1 MDQNTNNS
9 FTSAPQGGD
18 YSDIIIPNAYAT
30 KPQNKNLKKYIV
42 FGLVGL
48 LFVFLLSFLFKKTV
62 IDSKNMSKEEL
73 TTFYESDDM
82 EKINNLEKL
91 FFNTYNNNLTFEMVF
106 DESKSQS
113 IKESKGSLE
122 KLKNLLTVKKNFDGN
137 EASRKIFSELK
148 KKLDE
153 RYNPY
158 INAIAVYEDFYQAFQ
173 SNDIDTIS
181 KYSALWMKY
190 PRRRYRYAE
199 WYLIDII
206 LNIIGGVFLCIY
218 LTLQSVSILAWT
230 KTDKIGLLLFIIF
243 LIPVISKFCEN
254 KVCNSLSKYYKTYK
268 SLNKN
273 VKCLY
278 MILSLCTWLLSLILF
293 IVSII
298 ISLATL

>member
-18 YSDIIIPNAYAT
+18 FSDIIIPNAYAA
-30 KPQNKNLKKYIV
+30 KPKNKNLKKYIV

-173 SNDIDTIS
+173 SNDINTIS
-181 KYSALWMKY
+181 KYSSADNISYKALYENFTELISYNKHLN
-190 PRRRYRYAE
+190 E
-199 WYLIDII
+199 LIDNDTCYFDGSDVLGGDNCEEQSKQVENVIK
-206 LNIIGGVFLCIY
+206 NIENNSLKKVFS
-218 LTLQSVSILAWT
+218 SVYSLPGYKNQNNISEY
-230 KTDKIGLLLFIIF
+230 
-243 LIPVISKFCEN
+243 ISKC
-254 KVCNSLSKYYKTYK
+254 
-268 SLNKN
+268 
-273 VKCLY
+273 
-278 MILSLCTWLLSLILF
+278 
-293 IVSII
+293 IVGVR
-298 ISLATL
+298 

>member
-1 MDQNTNNS
+1 MDQNTNKS

-18 YSDIIIPNAYAT
+18 FSDIIIPNAYAT
-30 KPQNKNLKKYIV
+30 KPKGKNLKKYIV

-181 KYSALWMKY
+181 KYSSADNISYKALYENFTELISYNKHLN
-190 PRRRYRYAE
+190 E
-199 WYLIDII
+199 LIDNDTCYFDGSDVLGGDNCEEQSKQVENVIK
-206 LNIIGGVFLCIY
+206 NIENNSLKKIFS
-218 LTLQSVSILAWT
+218 SVYSLPGYKNQNNISEY
-230 KTDKIGLLLFIIF
+230 
-243 LIPVISKFCEN
+243 ISKC
-254 KVCNSLSKYYKTYK
+254 
-268 SLNKN
+268 
-273 VKCLY
+273 
-278 MILSLCTWLLSLILF
+278 
-293 IVSII
+293 IVGVR
-298 ISLATL
+298 

>member
-137 EASRKIFSELK
+137 EASRKIFSGLK

-181 KYSALWMKY
+181 KYSSADNISYKALYENFTELISYNKHLN
-190 PRRRYRYAE
+190 E
-199 WYLIDII
+199 LIDNDTCYFDGSDVLGGDNCEEQSKQVENVIK
-206 LNIIGGVFLCIY
+206 NIENNSLKKVFS
-218 LTLQSVSILAWT
+218 SVYSLPGYKNQNNISEY
-230 KTDKIGLLLFIIF
+230 
-243 LIPVISKFCEN
+243 ISKC
-254 KVCNSLSKYYKTYK
+254 
-268 SLNKN
+268 
-273 VKCLY
+273 
-278 MILSLCTWLLSLILF
+278 
-293 IVSII
+293 IVGVR
-298 ISLATL
+298 

>member
-1 MDQNTNNS
+1 MDQNTNKS

-18 YSDIIIPNAYAT
+18 FSDIIIPNAYAA
-30 KPQNKNLKKYIV
+30 KPKGKNMKKYIV

-48 LFVFLLSFLFKKTV
+48 FFIFLLSFLFKKTV
-62 IDSKNMSKEEL
+62 IDSKNMSKDEL
-73 TTFYESDDM
+73 ITFYESDDM

-181 KYSALWMKY
+181 KYSSADNISYKALYENFTELISYNKHLN
-190 PRRRYRYAE
+190 E
-199 WYLIDII
+199 LIDNDTCYFDGSDVLGGDNCEEQSKQVENAIK
-206 LNIIGGVFLCIY
+206 NIENNSLKKVFS
-218 LTLQSVSILAWT
+218 SVYSLPGYKNQNNISEY
-230 KTDKIGLLLFIIF
+230 
-243 LIPVISKFCEN
+243 ISKCIAG
-254 KVCNSLSKYYKTYK
+254 VR
-268 SLNKN
+268 
-273 VKCLY
+273 
-278 MILSLCTWLLSLILF
+278 
-293 IVSII
+293 
-298 ISLATL
+298 

>member
-18 YSDIIIPNAYAT
+18 FSDIIIPNAYAT

-181 KYSALWMKY
+181 KYSSADNISYKALYENFTELISYNKHLN
-190 PRRRYRYAE
+190 E
-199 WYLIDII
+199 LIDNDTCYFDGSDVLGGDNCEEQSKQVENVIK
-206 LNIIGGVFLCIY
+206 NIENNSLKKVFS
-218 LTLQSVSILAWT
+218 SVYSLPGYKNQNNISEY
-230 KTDKIGLLLFIIF
+230 
-243 LIPVISKFCEN
+243 ISKC
-254 KVCNSLSKYYKTYK
+254 
-268 SLNKN
+268 
-273 VKCLY
+273 
-278 MILSLCTWLLSLILF
+278 
-293 IVSII
+293 IVGVR
-298 ISLATL
+298 

>member
-1 MDQNTNNS
+1 MDQNTNKS

-18 YSDIIIPNAYAT
+18 FFDIIIPNAYAA
-30 KPQNKNLKKYIV
+30 KPKNKNLKKYIV

-181 KYSALWMKY
+181 KYSSADNISYKALYENFTELISYNKHLN
-190 PRRRYRYAE
+190 E
-199 WYLIDII
+199 LIDNDTCYFDGSDVLGGDNCEEQSKQVENVIK
-206 LNIIGGVFLCIY
+206 NIENNSLKKVFS
-218 LTLQSVSILAWT
+218 SVYSLPGYKNQNNISEY
-230 KTDKIGLLLFIIF
+230 
-243 LIPVISKFCEN
+243 ISKC
-254 KVCNSLSKYYKTYK
+254 
-268 SLNKN
+268 
-273 VKCLY
+273 
-278 MILSLCTWLLSLILF
+278 
-293 IVSII
+293 IVGVR
-298 ISLATL
+298 

>member
-18 YSDIIIPNAYAT
+18 FSDIIIPNAYAA
-30 KPQNKNLKKYIV
+30 KPKNKNLKKYIV

-82 EKINNLEKL
+82 EKINNLEKF

-181 KYSALWMKY
+181 KYSSADNISYKALYENFTELISYNKHLN
-190 PRRRYRYAE
+190 E
-199 WYLIDII
+199 LIDNDTCYFDGSDVLGGDNCEEQSKQVENVIK
-206 LNIIGGVFLCIY
+206 NIENNSLKKVFS
-218 LTLQSVSILAWT
+218 SVYSLPGYKNQNNISEY
-230 KTDKIGLLLFIIF
+230 
-243 LIPVISKFCEN
+243 ISKC
-254 KVCNSLSKYYKTYK
+254 
-268 SLNKN
+268 
-273 VKCLY
+273 
-278 MILSLCTWLLSLILF
+278 
-293 IVSII
+293 IVGVR
-298 ISLATL
+298 

>member
-18 YSDIIIPNAYAT
+18 FSDIIIPNAYTT
-30 KPQNKNLKKYIV
+30 KPKGKNLKKYIV

-62 IDSKNMSKEEL
+62 IDSKNMSKEEFI
-73 TTFYESDDM
+73 TFYESDDM

-137 EASRKIFSELK
+137 EASKKIFSELK

-153 RYNPY
+153 RYGPY
-158 INAIAVYEDFYQAFQ
+158 TKAIAVYEDFYQAFQ
-173 SNDIDTIS
+173 SNNIDPIS
-181 KYSALWMKY
+181 KYSSADNISYKTLY
-190 PRRRYRYAE
+190 ENFAE
-199 WYLIDII
+199 LISYNKPLDESIDNDVCYFDGSDMLGGDNCEEQSKQVENAI
-206 LNIIGGVFLCIY
+206 KNI
-218 LTLQSVSILAWT
+218 
-230 KTDKIGLLLFIIF
+230 
-243 LIPVISKFCEN
+243 EN
-254 KVCNSLSKYYKTYK
+254 NSLKKVFSSVYSLPGYKNQNNISEYI
-268 SLNKN
+268 NKCIAG
-273 VKCLY
+273 VR
-278 MILSLCTWLLSLILF
+278 
-293 IVSII
+293 
-298 ISLATL
+298 

>member
-18 YSDIIIPNAYAT
+18 YSDIIIPNAYAA
-30 KPQNKNLKKYIV
+30 KPKNKNLKKYIV
-42 FGLVGL
+42 LGLVGL

-62 IDSKNMSKEEL
+62 IDSKNMNKEEL
-73 TTFYESDDM
+73 TVFYESDDM

-91 FFNTYNNNLTFEMVF
+91 FFNTYNNNLTFGMIF

-122 KLKNLLTVKKNFDGN
+122 KLKNLLTAKKNFDGN
-137 EASRKIFSELK
+137 EASKKIFSELK

-181 KYSALWMKY
+181 KYSSADNISYKALYENFTELISYNKHLN
-190 PRRRYRYAE
+190 E
-199 WYLIDII
+199 LIDNDTCYFDGSDVLGGDNCEEQSKQVENVIK
-206 LNIIGGVFLCIY
+206 NIENNSLKKVFS
-218 LTLQSVSILAWT
+218 SVYSLPGYKNQNNISEY
-230 KTDKIGLLLFIIF
+230 
-243 LIPVISKFCEN
+243 ISKC
-254 KVCNSLSKYYKTYK
+254 
-268 SLNKN
+268 
-273 VKCLY
+273 
-278 MILSLCTWLLSLILF
+278 
-293 IVSII
+293 IVGVR
-298 ISLATL
+298 

>member
-18 YSDIIIPNAYAT
+18 FSDIIIPNAYAA
-30 KPQNKNLKKYIV
+30 KPKNKNLKKYIV

-181 KYSALWMKY
+181 KYSSADNISYKALYENFTELISYNKHLN
-190 PRRRYRYAE
+190 E
-199 WYLIDII
+199 LIDNDTCYFDGSDVLGGDNCEEQSKQVENVIK
-206 LNIIGGVFLCIY
+206 NIENNSLKKVFS
-218 LTLQSVSILAWT
+218 SVYSLSGYKNQNNISEY
-230 KTDKIGLLLFIIF
+230 
-243 LIPVISKFCEN
+243 ISKC
-254 KVCNSLSKYYKTYK
+254 
-268 SLNKN
+268 
-273 VKCLY
+273 
-278 MILSLCTWLLSLILF
+278 
-293 IVSII
+293 IVGVR
-298 ISLATL
+298 

>member
-18 YSDIIIPNAYAT
+18 FSDIIIPNAYAA
-30 KPQNKNLKKYIV
+30 KPKNKNLKKYIV

-153 RYNPY
+153 RYGPY
-158 INAIAVYEDFYQAFQ
+158 TKAIAVYEDFYQAFQ
-173 SNDIDTIS
+173 SNNIDPIS
-181 KYSALWMKY
+181 KYSSADNISYKTLY
-190 PRRRYRYAE
+190 ENFAE
-199 WYLIDII
+199 LISYNKPLDESIDNDVCYFDGSDILGGDNCEEQSKQVENAI
-206 LNIIGGVFLCIY
+206 KNIENNSLKKVFS
-218 LTLQSVSILAWT
+218 SVYSLPGYKNQNNISEY
-230 KTDKIGLLLFIIF
+230 
-243 LIPVISKFCEN
+243 ISKCIA
-254 KVCNSLSKYYKTYK
+254 S
-268 SLNKN
+268 
-273 VKCLY
+273 
-278 MILSLCTWLLSLILF
+278 MR
-293 IVSII
+293 
-298 ISLATL
+298 

>member
-18 YSDIIIPNAYAT
+18 YSDIIIPNAYAA
-30 KPQNKNLKKYIV
+30 KPKNKNLKKYIV

-181 KYSALWMKY
+181 KYSSADNISYKALYENFTELISYNKHLN
-190 PRRRYRYAE
+190 E
-199 WYLIDII
+199 LIDNDTCYFDGSDVLGGDNCEEQSKQVENVIK
-206 LNIIGGVFLCIY
+206 NIENNSLKKVFS
-218 LTLQSVSILAWT
+218 SVYSLPGYKNQNNISEY
-230 KTDKIGLLLFIIF
+230 
-243 LIPVISKFCEN
+243 ISKC
-254 KVCNSLSKYYKTYK
+254 
-268 SLNKN
+268 
-273 VKCLY
+273 
-278 MILSLCTWLLSLILF
+278 
-293 IVSII
+293 IVGVR
-298 ISLATL
+298 

>member
-18 YSDIIIPNAYAT
+18 YSDIIIPNAYAA
-30 KPQNKNLKKYIV
+30 KPKNKNLKKYIV

-62 IDSKNMSKEEL
+62 IDSKNMSKKEL

-181 KYSALWMKY
+181 KYSSADNISYKALYENFTELISYNKHLN
-190 PRRRYRYAE
+190 E
-199 WYLIDII
+199 LIDNDTCYFDGSDVLGGDNCEEQSKQVENVIK
-206 LNIIGGVFLCIY
+206 NIENNSLKKVFS
-218 LTLQSVSILAWT
+218 SVYSLPGYKNQNNISEY
-230 KTDKIGLLLFIIF
+230 
-243 LIPVISKFCEN
+243 ISKC
-254 KVCNSLSKYYKTYK
+254 
-268 SLNKN
+268 
-273 VKCLY
+273 
-278 MILSLCTWLLSLILF
+278 
-293 IVSII
+293 IVGVR
-298 ISLATL
+298 

>member
-18 YSDIIIPNAYAT
+18 FSDIIIPNAYAT
-30 KPQNKNLKKYIV
+30 KPKGKNLKKYIV

-48 LFVFLLSFLFKKTV
+48 LFIFLLSFLFKKTV
-62 IDSKNMSKEEL
+62 IDSKNMSKDEL
-73 TTFYESDDM
+73 IAFYESDNM

-137 EASRKIFSELK
+137 EASKKIFSELK

-158 INAIAVYEDFYQAFQ
+158 INALTVYEDFYQAYQ
-173 SNDIDTIS
+173 SNNIDLIS
-181 KYSALWMKY
+181 KYSSADNISYKALYENFTELISYNKQLN
-190 PRRRYRYAE
+190 E
-199 WYLIDII
+199 LIDNDVCYFDGTDVLGSDNCEERSKQVENTIK
-206 LNIIGGVFLCIY
+206 NIENNSLKKVFS
-218 LTLQSVSILAWT
+218 SVYNLPGYKNQNNISEY
-230 KTDKIGLLLFIIF
+230 
-243 LIPVISKFCEN
+243 ISKCIA
-254 KVCNSLSKYYKTYK
+254 S
-268 SLNKN
+268 
-273 VKCLY
+273 
-278 MILSLCTWLLSLILF
+278 MR
-293 IVSII
+293 
-298 ISLATL
+298 

>member
-1 MDQNTNNS
+1 MDQNTNKS

-18 YSDIIIPNAYAT
+18 FSDIIIPNAYAA
-30 KPQNKNLKKYIV
+30 KPKNKNLKKYIV

-158 INAIAVYEDFYQAFQ
+158 INAIAIYEDFYQAFQ

-181 KYSALWMKY
+181 KYSSADNISYKALYENFTELISYNKHLN
-190 PRRRYRYAE
+190 E
-199 WYLIDII
+199 LIDNDTCYFDGSDVLGGDNCEEQSKQVENVIK
-206 LNIIGGVFLCIY
+206 NIENNSLKKVFS
-218 LTLQSVSILAWT
+218 SVYSLPGYKNQNNISEY
-230 KTDKIGLLLFIIF
+230 
-243 LIPVISKFCEN
+243 ISKC
-254 KVCNSLSKYYKTYK
+254 
-268 SLNKN
+268 
-273 VKCLY
+273 
-278 MILSLCTWLLSLILF
+278 
-293 IVSII
+293 IVGVR
-298 ISLATL
+298 

>member
-18 YSDIIIPNAYAT
+18 FSDIIIPNAYAT
-30 KPQNKNLKKYIV
+30 KPKGKNLKKYIV

-48 LFVFLLSFLFKKTV
+48 LFIFLLSFLFKKTV

-73 TTFYESDDM
+73 AAFYESDDM

-91 FFNTYNNNLTFEMVF
+91 FFNTYNNNLTFEMIF

-113 IKESKGSLE
+113 IKESKGPLE
-122 KLKNLLTVKKNFDGN
+122 KLKKLLTVKKNFDGN

-173 SNDIDTIS
+173 SNNMDSIS
-181 KYSALWMKY
+181 KYSSADNISYKTLY
-190 PRRRYRYAE
+190 ENFAE
-199 WYLIDII
+199 LISYNKP
-206 LNIIGGVFLCIY
+206 LNESIDNDVCYFDGSDVLGGDNCEEQSKQVENAIKNIENNSLKKVFS
-218 LTLQSVSILAWT
+218 SVYSLPGYKDQNNISEY
-230 KTDKIGLLLFIIF
+230 
-243 LIPVISKFCEN
+243 ISKCIAG
-254 KVCNSLSKYYKTYK
+254 VR
-268 SLNKN
+268 
-273 VKCLY
+273 
-278 MILSLCTWLLSLILF
+278 
-293 IVSII
+293 
-298 ISLATL
+298 

>member
-18 YSDIIIPNAYAT
+18 FSDIIIPNAYAA
-30 KPQNKNLKKYIV
+30 KPKNKNLKKYIV

-48 LFVFLLSFLFKKTV
+48 IFIFLLSFLFKKTV

-73 TTFYESDDM
+73 TAFYESDDM

-91 FFNTYNNNLTFEMVF
+91 FFNTYNNNLTFEMIF

-122 KLKNLLTVKKNFDGN
+122 KLKNLLTTKKNFDGN
-137 EASRKIFSELK
+137 EASKKIFSELK

-173 SNDIDTIS
+173 SNDIDPIS
-181 KYSALWMKY
+181 KYSSADNISYKTLYENFTELISYNKQLN
-190 PRRRYRYAE
+190 E
-199 WYLIDII
+199 LIDNDVCYFDGSDVLGGDNCEEQSKQVENAIK
-206 LNIIGGVFLCIY
+206 NIENNSLKKVFS
-218 LTLQSVSILAWT
+218 SVYSLPGYKNQNNISEY
-230 KTDKIGLLLFIIF
+230 
-243 LIPVISKFCEN
+243 ISKC
-254 KVCNSLSKYYKTYK
+254 
-268 SLNKN
+268 
-273 VKCLY
+273 
-278 MILSLCTWLLSLILF
+278 IA
-293 IVSII
+293 IVR
-298 ISLATL
+298 

>member
-18 YSDIIIPNAYAT
+18 FSDIIIPNAYAT
-30 KPQNKNLKKYIV
+30 KPKGKNLKKYIV

-62 IDSKNMSKEEL
+62 IDSKNMSKEEFI
-73 TTFYESDDM
+73 TFYESDDM

-137 EASRKIFSELK
+137 EASKKIFSELK

-153 RYNPY
+153 RYGPY
-158 INAIAVYEDFYQAFQ
+158 TKAIAVYEDFYQAFQ
-173 SNDIDTIS
+173 SNNIDPIS
-181 KYSALWMKY
+181 KYSSADNISYKTLY
-190 PRRRYRYAE
+190 ENFAE
-199 WYLIDII
+199 LISYNKPLDESIDNDVCYFDGSDMLGGDNCEEQSKQVENAI
-206 LNIIGGVFLCIY
+206 KNIENNSLKKVFS
-218 LTLQSVSILAWT
+218 SVYSLPGYKNQNNISEY
-230 KTDKIGLLLFIIF
+230 
-243 LIPVISKFCEN
+243 ISKCIAG
-254 KVCNSLSKYYKTYK
+254 VR
-268 SLNKN
+268 
-273 VKCLY
+273 
-278 MILSLCTWLLSLILF
+278 
-293 IVSII
+293 
-298 ISLATL
+298 

>member
-18 YSDIIIPNAYAT
+18 FSDIIIPNAYAA
-30 KPQNKNLKKYIV
+30 KPKGKNLKKYIV

-48 LFVFLLSFLFKKTV
+48 LFIFLLSFLFKKTV

-181 KYSALWMKY
+181 KYSSADNISYKALYENFTELISYNKHLN
-190 PRRRYRYAE
+190 E
-199 WYLIDII
+199 LIDNDTCYFDGSDVLGGDNCEEQSKQVENVIK
-206 LNIIGGVFLCIY
+206 NIENNSLKKVFS
-218 LTLQSVSILAWT
+218 SVYSLPGYKNQNNISEY
-230 KTDKIGLLLFIIF
+230 
-243 LIPVISKFCEN
+243 ISKC
-254 KVCNSLSKYYKTYK
+254 
-268 SLNKN
+268 
-273 VKCLY
+273 
-278 MILSLCTWLLSLILF
+278 
-293 IVSII
+293 IVGVR
-298 ISLATL
+298 

>member
-1 MDQNTNNS
+1 MDKNTNNS

-18 YSDIIIPNAYAT
+18 FSDIIIPNAYAA
-30 KPQNKNLKKYIV
+30 KPKNKNLKKYIV

-181 KYSALWMKY
+181 KYSSADNISYKALYENFTELISYNKHLN
-190 PRRRYRYAE
+190 E
-199 WYLIDII
+199 LIDNDTCYFDGSDVLGGDNCEEQSKQVENVIK
-206 LNIIGGVFLCIY
+206 NIENNSLKKVFS
-218 LTLQSVSILAWT
+218 SVYSLPGYKNQNNISEY
-230 KTDKIGLLLFIIF
+230 
-243 LIPVISKFCEN
+243 ISKC
-254 KVCNSLSKYYKTYK
+254 
-268 SLNKN
+268 
-273 VKCLY
+273 
-278 MILSLCTWLLSLILF
+278 
-293 IVSII
+293 IVGVR
-298 ISLATL
+298 

>member
-18 YSDIIIPNAYAT
+18 FSDIIIPNAYTA
-30 KPQNKNLKKYIV
+30 KPKGKNLKKYIV

-73 TTFYESDDM
+73 TVFYESDDM

-91 FFNTYNNNLTFEMVF
+91 FFNTYNNNLTFGMIF

-122 KLKNLLTVKKNFDGN
+122 KLKNLLTAKKNFDGN
-137 EASRKIFSELK
+137 EASKKIFSELK

-181 KYSALWMKY
+181 KYSSADNISYKALYENFTELISYNKHLN
-190 PRRRYRYAE
+190 E
-199 WYLIDII
+199 LIDNDTCYFDGSDVLGGDNCEEQSKQVENAIK
-206 LNIIGGVFLCIY
+206 NIENNSLKKVFS
-218 LTLQSVSILAWT
+218 SVYSLPGYKNQNNISEY
-230 KTDKIGLLLFIIF
+230 
-243 LIPVISKFCEN
+243 ISKCIAG
-254 KVCNSLSKYYKTYK
+254 VR
-268 SLNKN
+268 
-273 VKCLY
+273 
-278 MILSLCTWLLSLILF
+278 
-293 IVSII
+293 
-298 ISLATL
+298 

>member
-18 YSDIIIPNAYAT
+18 FSDIIIPNAYAA
-30 KPQNKNLKKYIV
+30 KPKGKNLKKYIV

-181 KYSALWMKY
+181 KYSSADNISYKALYENFTELISYNKHLN
-190 PRRRYRYAE
+190 E
-199 WYLIDII
+199 LIDNDTCYFDGSDVLGGDNCEEQSKQVENVIK
-206 LNIIGGVFLCIY
+206 NIENNSLKKVFS
-218 LTLQSVSILAWT
+218 SVYSLPGYKNQNNISEY
-230 KTDKIGLLLFIIF
+230 
-243 LIPVISKFCEN
+243 ISKC
-254 KVCNSLSKYYKTYK
+254 
-268 SLNKN
+268 
-273 VKCLY
+273 
-278 MILSLCTWLLSLILF
+278 
-293 IVSII
+293 IVGVR
-298 ISLATL
+298 

>member
-18 YSDIIIPNAYAT
+18 FSDIIIPNAYAA
-30 KPQNKNLKKYIV
+30 KPKNKNLKKYIV

-91 FFNTYNNNLTFEMVF
+91 FFNTYSNNLTFEMIF

-173 SNDIDTIS
+173 SNNIDPIS
-181 KYSALWMKY
+181 KYSSADNISYKTLY
-190 PRRRYRYAE
+190 ENFAE
-199 WYLIDII
+199 LISYNKPLDESIDNDVCYFDGSDVLGGDNCEEQSKQVENAI
-206 LNIIGGVFLCIY
+206 KNIENNSLKKVFS
-218 LTLQSVSILAWT
+218 SVYSLPGYKNQNNISEY
-230 KTDKIGLLLFIIF
+230 
-243 LIPVISKFCEN
+243 ISKCIAS
-254 KVCNSLSKYYKTYK
+254 VR
-268 SLNKN
+268 
-273 VKCLY
+273 
-278 MILSLCTWLLSLILF
+278 
-293 IVSII
+293 
-298 ISLATL
+298 

>member
-1 MDQNTNNS
+1 MDQNTNKS

-18 YSDIIIPNAYAT
+18 FSDIIIPNAYAT
-30 KPQNKNLKKYIV
+30 KPKGKNLKKYVV

-158 INAIAVYEDFYQAFQ
+158 INAIAVYEDFYQAFK

-181 KYSALWMKY
+181 KYSSADNISYKALYENFTELISYNKHLN
-190 PRRRYRYAE
+190 E
-199 WYLIDII
+199 LIDNDTCYFDGSDVLGGDNCEEQSKQVENVIK
-206 LNIIGGVFLCIY
+206 NIENNSLKKVFS
-218 LTLQSVSILAWT
+218 SVYSLPGYKNQNNISEY
-230 KTDKIGLLLFIIF
+230 
-243 LIPVISKFCEN
+243 ISKCIAG
-254 KVCNSLSKYYKTYK
+254 VR
-268 SLNKN
+268 
-273 VKCLY
+273 
-278 MILSLCTWLLSLILF
+278 
-293 IVSII
+293 
-298 ISLATL
+298 

>member
-158 INAIAVYEDFYQAFQ
+158 INAIAVYEDFYQSFQ

-181 KYSALWMKY
+181 KYSSADNISYKALYENFTELISYNKHLN
-190 PRRRYRYAE
+190 E
-199 WYLIDII
+199 LIDNDTCYFDGSDVLGGDNCEEQSKQVENVIK
-206 LNIIGGVFLCIY
+206 NIENNSLKKVFS
-218 LTLQSVSILAWT
+218 SVYSLPGYKNQNNISEY
-230 KTDKIGLLLFIIF
+230 
-243 LIPVISKFCEN
+243 ISKC
-254 KVCNSLSKYYKTYK
+254 
-268 SLNKN
+268 
-273 VKCLY
+273 
-278 MILSLCTWLLSLILF
+278 
-293 IVSII
+293 IVGVR
-298 ISLATL
+298 

>member
-18 YSDIIIPNAYAT
+18 FSDIIIPNAYAT
-30 KPQNKNLKKYIV
+30 KPKGKNLKKYIV

-48 LFVFLLSFLFKKTV
+48 LFIFLLSFLFKKTV

-73 TTFYESDDM
+73 AAFYESDDM

-91 FFNTYNNNLTFEMVF
+91 FFNTYNNNLTFEMIF

-113 IKESKGSLE
+113 IKESKGPLE
-122 KLKNLLTVKKNFDGN
+122 KLKKLLTVKKNFDGN

-173 SNDIDTIS
+173 SNNMDSIS
-181 KYSALWMKY
+181 KYSSADNISYKTLY
-190 PRRRYRYAE
+190 ENFAE
-199 WYLIDII
+199 LISYNKP
-206 LNIIGGVFLCIY
+206 LNESIDNDVCYFDGSDVLGGDNCEEQSKQVENAIKNIENNSLKKVFS
-218 LTLQSVSILAWT
+218 SVYSLPGYKNQNNISEY
-230 KTDKIGLLLFIIF
+230 
-243 LIPVISKFCEN
+243 ISKCIAG
-254 KVCNSLSKYYKTYK
+254 VR
-268 SLNKN
+268 
-273 VKCLY
+273 
-278 MILSLCTWLLSLILF
+278 
-293 IVSII
+293 
-298 ISLATL
+298 

>member
-18 YSDIIIPNAYAT
+18 FSDIIIPNAYAA
-30 KPQNKNLKKYIV
+30 KPKNKNLKKYIV

-158 INAIAVYEDFYQAFQ
+158 INAIAIYEDFYQAFQ

-181 KYSALWMKY
+181 KYSSADNISYKALYENFTELISYNKHLN
-190 PRRRYRYAE
+190 E
-199 WYLIDII
+199 LIDNDTCYFDGSDVLGGDNCEEQSKQVENVIK
-206 LNIIGGVFLCIY
+206 NIENNSLKKVFS
-218 LTLQSVSILAWT
+218 SVYSLPGYKNQNNISEY
-230 KTDKIGLLLFIIF
+230 
-243 LIPVISKFCEN
+243 ISKC
-254 KVCNSLSKYYKTYK
+254 
-268 SLNKN
+268 
-273 VKCLY
+273 
-278 MILSLCTWLLSLILF
+278 
-293 IVSII
+293 IVGVR
-298 ISLATL
+298 

>member
-9 FTSAPQGGD
+9 FPSAPQGGD
-18 YSDIIIPNAYAT
+18 YSDIIIPNAYAA
-30 KPQNKNLKKYIV
+30 KPKNKNLKKYIV

-181 KYSALWMKY
+181 KYSSADNISYKALYENFTELISYNKHLN
-190 PRRRYRYAE
+190 E
-199 WYLIDII
+199 LIDNDTCYFDGSDVLGGDNCEEQSKQVENVIK
-206 LNIIGGVFLCIY
+206 NIENNSLKKVFS
-218 LTLQSVSILAWT
+218 SVYSLPGYKNQNNISEY
-230 KTDKIGLLLFIIF
+230 
-243 LIPVISKFCEN
+243 ISKC
-254 KVCNSLSKYYKTYK
+254 
-268 SLNKN
+268 
-273 VKCLY
+273 
-278 MILSLCTWLLSLILF
+278 
-293 IVSII
+293 IVGVR
-298 ISLATL
+298 

>member
-18 YSDIIIPNAYAT
+18 FSDIIIPNAYAA
-30 KPQNKNLKKYIV
+30 KPKGKNLKKYIV

-62 IDSKNMSKEEL
+62 IDSKNMSKEEFI
-73 TTFYESDDM
+73 TFYESDDM

-137 EASRKIFSELK
+137 EASKKIFSELK

-153 RYNPY
+153 RYGPY
-158 INAIAVYEDFYQAFQ
+158 TKAIAVYEDFYQAFQ
-173 SNDIDTIS
+173 SNNIDPIS
-181 KYSALWMKY
+181 KYSSADNISYKTLY
-190 PRRRYRYAE
+190 ENFAE
-199 WYLIDII
+199 LISYNKPLDESIDNDVCYFDGSDMLGGDNCEEQSKQVENAI
-206 LNIIGGVFLCIY
+206 KNIENNSLKKVFS
-218 LTLQSVSILAWT
+218 SVYSLPGYKNQNNISEY
-230 KTDKIGLLLFIIF
+230 
-243 LIPVISKFCEN
+243 ISKCIAG
-254 KVCNSLSKYYKTYK
+254 VR
-268 SLNKN
+268 
-273 VKCLY
+273 
-278 MILSLCTWLLSLILF
+278 
-293 IVSII
+293 
-298 ISLATL
+298 

>member
-18 YSDIIIPNAYAT
+18 FSDIIIPNAYAA
-30 KPQNKNLKKYIV
+30 KPKNKNLKKYIV

-153 RYNPY
+153 RYGPY
-158 INAIAVYEDFYQAFQ
+158 TKAIAVYEDFYQAFQ
-173 SNDIDTIS
+173 SNNIDPIS
-181 KYSALWMKY
+181 KYSSADNISYKTLY
-190 PRRRYRYAE
+190 ENFAE
-199 WYLIDII
+199 LISYNKPLDESIDNDVCYFNGSDILGGDNCEEQSKQVENAI
-206 LNIIGGVFLCIY
+206 KNIENNSLKKVFS
-218 LTLQSVSILAWT
+218 SVYSLPGYKNQNNISEY
-230 KTDKIGLLLFIIF
+230 
-243 LIPVISKFCEN
+243 ISKCIAG
-254 KVCNSLSKYYKTYK
+254 VR
-268 SLNKN
+268 
-273 VKCLY
+273 
-278 MILSLCTWLLSLILF
+278 
-293 IVSII
+293 
-298 ISLATL
+298 